1 MKKQDK
7 TAKLATITE
16 GYIQMIAKLKGII
29 DNIGEDCCIIDVNGV
44 GYLVNMS
51 SRSLSKLTQVEYA
64 VLLIETVIKED
75 SFTLF
80 GFQTAWEK
88 EWFNT
93 LTKIQGV
100 GGKVCLNILSALSPA
115 QLSQAVAAQDKSSFL
130 RAAGVGP
137 KLAARL
143 VTELKGKIVT
153 IPMEYMS
160 GAELND
166 SSDATE
172 TNNPKDKTAPQA
184 PAEETDAAYSKTED
198 VTSALTNLG
207 YAKIDA
213 YRVAAEICMNN
224 PNADIGTLI
233 RLALK
238 EFNQ

>member
-1 MKKQDK
+1 
-7 TAKLATITE
+7 
-16 GYIQMIAKLKGII
+16 MIAKLKGII

-51 SRSLSKLTQVEYA
+51 SRSLAKLKQGDYA
-64 VLLIETVIKED
+64 ALLIETVIKED
-75 SFTLF
+75 SITLF
-80 GFQTAWEK
+80 GFKSPWEK

-100 GGKVCLNILSALSPA
+100 GGKVCLNILSVLSPA

-143 VTELKGKIVT
+143 VTELKDKIVT
-153 IPMEYMS
+153 IPVEYLS
-160 GAELND
+160 GADLNANLD
-166 SSDATE
+166 DTPKATPKNE
-172 TNNPKDKTAPQA
+172 TKSAP
-184 PAEETDAAYSKTED
+184 EEQDQTYLKTED

-207 YAKIDA
+207 YQKTDA
-213 YRVAAEICMNN
+213 YRIASEICLKN
-224 PNADIGTLI
+224 PDADLGTLI

>member
-1 MKKQDK
+1 
-7 TAKLATITE
+7 
-16 GYIQMIAKLKGII
+16 MIAKLKGII

-51 SRSLSKLTQVEYA
+51 SRSLSKLTQGEYA

-130 RAAGVGP
+130 RAAGIGP

-153 IPMEYMS
+153 IPIEYMS
-160 GAELND
+160 GTELNET
-166 SSDATE
+166 SDKVDKSIPEEKTTQPMPTE
-172 TNNPKDKTAPQA
+172 ENDTAYA
-184 PAEETDAAYSKTED
+184 KTED

-213 YRVAAEICMNN
+213 YRVASEICLNN
-224 PNADIGTLI
+224 QNADLGMLI

>member
-1 MKKQDK
+1 
-7 TAKLATITE
+7 
-16 GYIQMIAKLKGII
+16 MIAKLKGII

-51 SRSLSKLTQVEYA
+51 SRSLAKLTQGQHA
-64 VLLIETVIKED
+64 DLLIETVIKED
-75 SFTLF
+75 SITLF
-80 GFQTAWEK
+80 GFQSPWEK

-143 VTELKGKIVT
+143 VTELKDKIVT
-153 IPMEYMS
+153 IPIEYLN
-160 GAELND
+160 GADLNT
-166 SSDATE
+166 ATE
-172 TNNPKDKTAPQA
+172 DSTENTSSPKSP
-184 PAEETDAAYSKTED
+184 PAIEEQDQTYTKTED

-207 YAKIDA
+207 YQKIEA
-213 YRVAAEICMNN
+213 YRVASEICLKN
-224 PNADIGTLI
+224 PDADLGTLI

>member
-1 MKKQDK
+1 
-7 TAKLATITE
+7 
-16 GYIQMIAKLKGII
+16 MIAKLKGII

-51 SRSLSKLTQVEYA
+51 SRALSKLKLGEHNS
-64 VLLIETVIKED
+64 LLIETVIKED
-75 SFTLF
+75 SITLF
-80 GFQTAWEK
+80 GFQSPWEK

-115 QLSQAVAAQDKSSFL
+115 ELSQAVSAQDKTLFL
-130 RAAGVGP
+130 RANGVGP

-143 VTELKGKIVT
+143 ITELKDKIVT
-153 IPMEYMS
+153 IPTEYL
-160 GAELND
+160 ATKDLNTVISED
-166 SSDATE
+166 
-172 TNNPKDKTAPQA
+172 NNTPSKPSTIK
-184 PAEETDAAYSKTED
+184 AEEPDETYKNTED

-207 YAKIDA
+207 YQKIDA
-213 YRVAAEICMNN
+213 YRVASEVCLKNPTAELQ
-224 PNADIGTLI
+224 TLI

>member
-1 MKKQDK
+1 
-7 TAKLATITE
+7 
-16 GYIQMIAKLKGII
+16 MIAKLKGII

-51 SRSLSKLTQVEYA
+51 SRSLSKLKQGEYA
-64 VLLIETVIKED
+64 SLLIETVIKED
-75 SFTLF
+75 SITLF

-100 GGKVCLNILSALSPA
+100 GGKVCLSILSVLTPA
-115 QLSQAVAAQDKSSFL
+115 QLSQAVSAQDKSSFL
-130 RAAGVGP
+130 RASGVGP

-143 VTELKGKIVT
+143 VTELKDKIVT
-153 IPMEYMS
+153 IPIEFMS
-160 GAELND
+160 GQELNEQQPTQQID
-166 SSDATE
+166 NKNTITPQSTDNSDE
-172 TNNPKDKTAPQA
+172 IYN
-184 PAEETDAAYSKTED
+184 KTED

-207 YAKIDA
+207 YQKIDA
-213 YRVAAEICMNN
+213 YRVASEICLNN
-224 PNADIGTLI
+224 PDADISTLI

>member
-1 MKKQDK
+1 
-7 TAKLATITE
+7 
-16 GYIQMIAKLKGII
+16 MIAKLKGII

-51 SRSLSKLTQVEYA
+51 SRSLSKLKQGDYA
-64 VLLIETVIKED
+64 ALLIETVIKED
-75 SFTLF
+75 SITLF
-80 GFQTAWEK
+80 GFQSPWEK

-143 VTELKGKIVT
+143 VTELKDKIVT
-153 IPMEYMS
+153 IPVEYLN
-160 GAELND
+160 GADLNANMD
-166 SSDATE
+166 DTTSQE
-172 TNNPKDKTAPQA
+172 TKTA
-184 PAEETDAAYSKTED
+184 AEPISELESDQTYAKTED

-207 YAKIDA
+207 YQKIDA
-213 YRVAAEICMNN
+213 YRVASEVCLKN
-224 PNADIGTLI
+224 PDADLGTLI

>member
-1 MKKQDK
+1 
-7 TAKLATITE
+7 
-16 GYIQMIAKLKGII
+16 MIAKLKGII

-51 SRSLSKLTQVEYA
+51 SRSLTKLKQGDYA
-64 VLLIETVIKED
+64 ALLIETVIKED
-75 SFTLF
+75 SITLF
-80 GFQTAWEK
+80 GFQSPWEK

-143 VTELKGKIVT
+143 VTELKDKIVT
-153 IPMEYMS
+153 IPVEYLS
-160 GAELND
+160 GADLNANIND
-166 SSDATE
+166 EADVQS
-172 TNNPKDKTAPQA
+172 KKTAQTPPSEQDQ
-184 PAEETDAAYSKTED
+184 TYLKTED

-207 YAKIDA
+207 YQKIDA
-213 YRVAAEICMNN
+213 YRVASEICLKN
-224 PNADIGTLI
+224 PDADLGALI

>member
-1 MKKQDK
+1 
-7 TAKLATITE
+7 
-16 GYIQMIAKLKGII
+16 MIAKLKGII

-51 SRSLSKLTQVEYA
+51 SRTLSGLKQGEYA
-64 VLLIETVIKED
+64 ALLIETVIKED
-75 SFTLF
+75 NITLF
-80 GFQTAWEK
+80 GFRSPWEK

-100 GGKVCLNILSALSPA
+100 GGKVCLSILSALSPA
-115 QLSQAVAAQDKSSFL
+115 QLSQAVAAQDKNSFL

-143 VTELKGKIVT
+143 VTELKDKIVT
-153 IPMEYMS
+153 IPVEYIS
-160 GAELND
+160 GADLNTSENNQED
-166 SSDATE
+166 PSSPEKGKTAKTTPTE
-172 TNNPKDKTAPQA
+172 EKADKTY
-184 PAEETDAAYSKTED
+184 EKTED

-207 YAKIDA
+207 YQKIDA
-213 YRVAAEICMNN
+213 YRVASEICLKN
-224 PNADIGTLI
+224 PDEDLGTLI

>member
-1 MKKQDK
+1 
-7 TAKLATITE
+7 
-16 GYIQMIAKLKGII
+16 MIAKLKGII

-51 SRSLSKLTQVEYA
+51 SRSLSKLKQNEHA
-64 VLLIETVIKED
+64 SLLIETVIKED
-75 SFTLF
+75 SITLF
-80 GFQTAWEK
+80 GFQTPWEK

-143 VTELKGKIVT
+143 VTELKDKIVT
-153 IPMEYMS
+153 IPVEYMS
-160 GAELND
+160 GADLNTIAD
-166 SSDATE
+166 E
-172 TNNPKDKTAPQA
+172 QETAPSTKTSS
-184 PAEETDAAYSKTED
+184 PEEPDSTYTLTED

-207 YAKIDA
+207 YQKIEA
-213 YRVAAEICMNN
+213 YRVASEVCLNN
-224 PNADIGTLI
+224 PDKDLGSLI